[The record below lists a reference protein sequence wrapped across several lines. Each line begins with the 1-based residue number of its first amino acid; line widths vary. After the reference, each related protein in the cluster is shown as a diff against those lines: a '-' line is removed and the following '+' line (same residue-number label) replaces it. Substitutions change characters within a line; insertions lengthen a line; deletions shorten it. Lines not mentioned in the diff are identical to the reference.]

1 MRPTFRVRQCCALKK
16 FVTTRDVLLLEPNF
30 KKDSRPMNFNPAI
43 GVYGLAFA
51 FIWAIYI
58 ALRKRAEAR
67 SRATKA
73 AAAEAGLLEPASLHP
88 KIDPV
93 KCLGC
98 GACVRVCPEGDILGM
113 INGKAELVEPTH
125 CIGHGACRTVCPR
138 DAITLVFGTETRGVD
153 IPHVGPDFQTNV
165 PGIFIAG
172 ELGGMG
178 LIRNAIEQGRQAI
191 DSVRKLDG
199 LGLSN
204 VYDVVI
210 VGGGPAGFSASLAA
224 KQHKLRFLTIEQ
236 DSFGGTVAHFPRGK
250 LVMTAPATLPLVGK
264 VKFKEVSKEKLLKFW
279 QDVARKTGLKINYGE
294 QVEKITQIDSEFEVR
309 TTRGSYITSSVL
321 LAIGR
326 RGTPRKLDVEGE
338 DQAKVV
344 YRLIDP
350 RQYRQQHVLVVGGGD
365 SALEAAASIAEEPG
379 TTVTLSHRSESFSRA
394 KAKNRERVATAE
406 KSGRL
411 TVLFQSS
418 VKRIGPHDAEIEQK
432 GQRMK
437 IKNDAVIVCAGGIL
451 PTAFLKSIGIE
462 VETKYGTA

>member
-1 MRPTFRVRQCCALKK
+1 MT
-16 FVTTRDVLLLEPNF
+16 
-30 KKDSRPMNFNPAI
+30 FNPVI
-43 GVYGLAFA
+43 GVYALVFGV
-51 FIWAIYI
+51 IWALYI
-58 ALRKRAEAR
+58 GLRYRAEAR

-88 KIDPV
+88 KIDPAQCV
-93 KCLGC
+93 GC
-98 GACVRVCPEGDILGM
+98 GACVRACPEGDILGL
-113 INGKAELVEPTH
+113 INGKAELIEPSH
-125 CIGHGACRTVCPR
+125 CIGHGACKEACPS
-138 DAITLVFGTETRGVD
+138 DAITLVFGTEKRGVD
-153 IPHVGPDFQTNV
+153 IPDVDPDFQTNV

-191 DSVRKLDG
+191 DSVRKLG
-199 LGLSN
+199 RRRSPN
-204 VYDVVI
+204 AYDVII
-210 VGGGPAGFSASLAA
+210 VGAGAAGFSASLAA
-224 KQHKLRFLTIEQ
+224 IEHKLRFLTIEQ

-264 VKFKEVSKEKLLKFW
+264 LKFKEVRKEKLLAFW

-294 QVEKITQIDSEFEVR
+294 QVETILQVASEFEIR
-309 TTRGSYITSSVL
+309 TTRASYRTSSVV

-326 RGTPRKLDVEGE
+326 RGTPRKLEVEGE

-350 RQYRQQHVLVVGGGD
+350 EQYRQQHVLVVGGGD
-365 SALEAAASIAEEPG
+365 SALEAAASIAEQPG
-379 TTVTLSHRSESFSRA
+379 AAVTLSHRSESFSRA
-394 KAKNRERVATAE
+394 KAKNRERVKAAE
-406 KSGRL
+406 TSGRL
-411 TVLFQSS
+411 NVLLQSS
-418 VKRIGPHDAEIEQK
+418 VTKIGLDDVDIEQQ
-432 GQRMK
+432 GRPMR